1 MSIRAFYL
9 VTLFLLPLA
18 SAQGQQERQDTSAV
32 RRADSLRHRI
42 EERFASRV
50 QERLGL
56 SNEQT
61 AKLRATSQTF
71 GARRRE
77 LHERERVLREAL
89 NQQLQPGVAA
99 RADSVARLTDA
110 LVELKLQ
117 AAQAARDE
125 MKEVAGYLNPVQRA
139 RLFMMREQFSHR
151 VKEAHGHGH
160 RGMGRR
166 HRHDRS
172 WM

>member
-1 MSIRAFYL
+1 MRTDYL
-9 VTLFLLPLA
+9 WLIGLMLFWA
-18 SAQGQQERQDTSAV
+18 SPAAAQRQRQDSAGAV
-32 RRADSLRHRI
+32 QADSLRHRI

-56 SNEQT
+56 TSDQT

-77 LHERERVLREAL
+77 LHDRERRLREAL
-89 NQQLQPGVAA
+89 SRQLQPGIAA
-99 RADSVARLTDA
+99 QPDSVARLTDA
-110 LVELKLQ
+110 LIELKQ
-117 AAQAARDE
+117 QSAQVARDE
-125 MKEVAGYLNPVQRA
+125 MKEVARYLNPVQRA

-151 VKEAHGHGH
+151 VKQAHGRHW
-160 RGMGRR
+160 MGRR
-166 HRHDRS
+166 HKHKDRS